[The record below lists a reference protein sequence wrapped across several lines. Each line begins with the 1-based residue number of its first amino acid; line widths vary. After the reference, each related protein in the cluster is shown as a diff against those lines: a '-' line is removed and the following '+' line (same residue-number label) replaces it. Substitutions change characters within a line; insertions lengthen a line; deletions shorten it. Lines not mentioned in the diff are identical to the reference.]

1 MGMMVE
7 YTHTLTR
14 TLIQPVV
21 LAQII
26 FGQLM
31 LAVPMIVVWDEA
43 LLKTQTASWHTL
55 TNYSAYRMRRQRLP
69 ISSEI
74 APLAE

>member
-1 MGMMVE
+1 MVFSCRA
-7 YTHTLTR
+7 YDYN
-14 TLIQPVV
+14 
-21 LAQII
+21 
-26 FGQLM
+26 
-31 LAVPMIVVWDEA
+31 IVVWDEA
-43 LLKTQTASWHTL
+43 LLKTQSASWHTL

>member
-43 LLKTQTASWHTL
+43 LLKNH
-55 TNYSAYRMRRQRLP
+55 SAT
-69 ISSEI
+69 
-74 APLAE
+74 

>member
-1 MGMMVE
+1 MMVE

-43 LLKTQTASWHTL
+43 PLKTQSASWHTL
-55 TNYSAYRMRRQRLP
+55 ANYSAYRLRRQRLP